1 MIVDQRASRWLFS
14 ILLMSP
20 WEMPDSSASSACVS
34 PRSTRRPRSGSPGQG
49 GSASSRRRVR
59 PAGTT
64 SRCWARCWSRQSA
77 AVTSSGTRRGS
88 PAAQGSLG
96 HESRRASCLQ
106 EIEGE
111 GVVQPGAVRH
121 LDGRVDRHGR
131 QHVQDA
137 NTGRL
142 LHRFVEHRGASR
154 RDGRPALGAGRLRQP
169 HDHRRSCNQAGRR
182 VGARSASARPRPA
195 TDATSR

>member
-1 MIVDQRASRWLFS
+1 MVDQRASRWLFS

-49 GSASSRRRVR
+49 EARRAADACDLPGRQADAGRDVGAGNR
-59 PAGTT
+59 PPLRHLEPGAD
-64 SRCWARCWSRQSA
+64 RQ
-77 AVTSSGTRRGS
+77 
-88 PAAQGSLG
+88 AAQGSLG
-96 HESRRASCLQ
+96 HEPRRASCLQ